1 MNTFMNR
8 ILNIIGE
15 NNKVNIPP
23 SGHLAINVGTEY
35 DFKFFKYWRK
45 KFPHNQ
51 NLLCFNPSKLA
62 LLNMYGAGG
71 ADTVKLESRS
81 AISQQELNDLFE
93 NKAIRNDE
101 IILFPFLLANI
112 EWVNVYYSEKIYKWL
127 QVTDDSIENN
137 AEIPGKIVATT
148 LDSILHCCDLSS
160 YKFID
165 IINIE
170 GRVDAINVLLG
181 TQQHLPF
188 VVYIWINLK
197 EYEQYEFNSD
207 EILFLD
213 SCLRKAGFR
222 SLGEREN
229 KSFLYFN
236 RRYNSLVA
244 DNEHWFS
251 FKELKENL

>member
-1 MNTFMNR
+1 M
-8 ILNIIGE
+8 
-15 NNKVNIPP
+15 
-23 SGHLAINVGTEY
+23 
-35 DFKFFKYWRK
+35 
-45 KFPHNQ
+45 
-51 NLLCFNPSKLA
+51 
-62 LLNMYGAGG
+62 
-71 ADTVKLESRS
+71 
-81 AISQQELNDLFE
+81 
-93 NKAIRNDE
+93 
-101 IILFPFLLANI
+101 
-112 EWVNVYYSEKIYKWL
+112 NVYYSEKIYKWL

-222 SLGEREN
+222 SLGERKIN
-229 KSFLYFN
+229 HFYISTDGITL
-236 RRYNSLVA
+236 
-244 DNEHWFS
+244 
-251 FKELKENL
+251 